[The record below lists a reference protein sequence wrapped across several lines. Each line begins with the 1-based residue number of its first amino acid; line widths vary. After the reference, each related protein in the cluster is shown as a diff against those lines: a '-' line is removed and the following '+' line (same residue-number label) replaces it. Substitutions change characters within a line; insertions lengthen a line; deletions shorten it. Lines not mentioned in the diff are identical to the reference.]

1 MNYID
6 HLHINRVKE
15 SIMDNAQRGV
25 FVGDWEAPLKL

>member
-1 MNYID
+1 MNYLD
-6 HLHINRVKE
+6 QEHLNRVNK